1 MLTRLYETIDALIDF
16 AFRHLELDAA
26 NGDWVRNQIF
36 AIFGLDS
43 YQPTGTTPD
52 PAADVE
58 TLVGEYTQAA
68 VDAGV
73 LAEENVAA
81 VADQT
86 MAILSL
92 NPAQL
97 QARFEQIREADGPTA
112 AMDWFFE
119 YCTHNYYVRKAQLDR
134 NPRFDVDDLIV
145 TINLAK
151 PEFRS
156 TASAKAGNAVSGG
169 YPACTICH
177 ENEGFAGRVKY
188 SLRTIP
194 VTLGGQPWFWQY
206 SPYGYFHQHG
216 IAVNYEHTPMH
227 VDRGT
232 FTRLMDFVDQFPDF
246 FLGCNAALPRIGG
259 SVLSH
264 DHYQGGRGP
273 LPMQEATA
281 WKTFVL
287 EEFPQAQVE
296 ILDWYNTVV
305 RVVSKDRVAVEEI
318 SDRIS
323 KAWCRYRNEE
333 LGIVPSAGDD
343 VFSAV
348 SPTAVIT
355 ERGYEMSIIFRSNIT
370 SEEFPEG
377 IFHAHPEF
385 HAIKQESIGLI
396 EAQGLFILPARL
408 VRQLGEIEKILA
420 DDTEARAAGVVSA
433 DGLLTGELEEFNM
446 VFAELRERV
455 AGSHDPE
462 AIAAAVREE
471 LGSVCARILDNT
483 AVFQDKNQ
491 TVDFLVELGFTEQ
504 I

>member
-1 MLTRLYETIDALIDF
+1 MLTRVYEKIDALVDF
-16 AFRHLELDAA
+16 AFKHLELDEA
-26 NGDWVRNQIF
+26 NGDWARNQIF

-43 YQPTGTTPD
+43 YQPTGASAD
-52 PAADVE
+52 PSADVE

-68 VDAGV
+68 LDAGI
-73 LAEENVAA
+73 LPEERIGA

-97 QARFEQIREADGPTA
+97 QARFAQIREAEGATA
-112 AMDWFFE
+112 AMDWLFE

-134 NPRFDVDDLIV
+134 NPRFAVDDLIV

-156 TASAKAGNAVSGG
+156 AAKAQAGNAVAGG
-169 YPACTICH
+169 YPKCTICH

-188 SLRTIP
+188 SLRTVPI
-194 VTLGGQPWFWQY
+194 TLGGQKWFWQY

-273 LPMQEATA
+273 LPMQEAVA
-281 WKTFVL
+281 WKTFEI
-287 EEFPQAQVE
+287 EEFPQAKVE
-296 ILDWYNTVV
+296 ILDWYNTAV
-305 RVVSKDRVAVEEI
+305 RVVSKDRAAVEEI

-323 KAWCRYRNEE
+323 HAWVSYRNEE
-333 LGIVPSAGDD
+333 LSIIPGDGDD

-348 SPTAVIT
+348 SPTVVLT
-355 ERGYEMSIIFRSNIT
+355 DRGYEMSIIFRSNIA
-370 SEEFPEG
+370 SEEYPEG

-408 VRQLGEIEKILA
+408 VRQLGVIERILV
-420 DDTEARAAGVVSA
+420 DDSEARAEGILSGE
-433 DGLLTGELEEFNM
+433 GLLTGELEEFNM
-446 VFAELRERV
+446 VFGELRERV
-455 AGSHDPE
+455 GDSHDPE
-462 AIAAAVREE
+462 LIKEAVRAE
-471 LGSVCARILDNT
+471 LGSVCARILGNT
-483 AVFQDKNQ
+483 AVFKDKNQ
-491 TVDFLVELGFTEQ
+491 TVEFLLDLGFSEC
-504 I
+504 

>member
-1 MLTRLYETIDALIDF
+1 MLTRVYETIDALVDF
-16 AFRHLELDAA
+16 ARHHLELDPA
-26 NGDWVRNQIF
+26 NEDWTRNQIF
-36 AIFGLDS
+36 ALFGLDS
-43 YQPTGTTPD
+43 YEPTGTTAD
-52 PAADVE
+52 PTADVE
-58 TLVGEYTQAA
+58 TLVGEFTQAA
-68 VDAGV
+68 VDASI
-73 LAEENVAA
+73 LAEENIAS
-81 VADQT
+81 VADHT

-92 NPAQL
+92 NPAQI
-97 QARFEQIREADGPTA
+97 QARFAEIREADGPTA

-156 TASAKAGNAVSGG
+156 AASAKAGNAVSGG

-194 VTLGGQPWFWQY
+194 LTLGGQPWFWQY

-287 EEFPQAQVE
+287 AEFPQATVE

-305 RVVSKDRVAVEEI
+305 RVVSQDREAVEEI
-318 SDRIS
+318 SDRIA
-323 KAWCRYRNEE
+323 KAWVSYRNEE
-333 LGIVPSAGDD
+333 LSIIPREGDE

-348 SPTAVIT
+348 SPTAVRT
-355 ERGYEMSIIFRSNIT
+355 DRGYEMSIIFRSNIA

-420 DDTEARAAGVVSA
+420 DDADARATGVVTA
-433 DGLLTGELEEFNM
+433 EGLLTGELEEFNT

-455 AGSHDPE
+455 GDSHDPE
-462 AIAAAVREE
+462 VISDAVRAE

-483 AVFQDKNQ
+483 AVFKDKNQ
-491 TVDFLVELGFTEQ
+491 TVEFLANLGFTELN
-504 I
+504 